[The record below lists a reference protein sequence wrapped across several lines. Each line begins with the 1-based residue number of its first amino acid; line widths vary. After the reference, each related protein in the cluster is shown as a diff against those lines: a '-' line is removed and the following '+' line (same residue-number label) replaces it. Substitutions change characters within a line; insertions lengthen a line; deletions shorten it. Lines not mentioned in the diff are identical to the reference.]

1 MYESFFGLK
10 ESPFSIAPD
19 PRYLYMSVRHK
30 EALAH
35 LLYGLEREGGFVL
48 LTGEVGTG
56 KTTICRC
63 FIQSV
68 PENTELAFIL
78 YPKLTARE
86 LLASVCDEFGITY
99 PVLSSTKTLVD
110 LIHHHLLEAHAAG
123 KHTALIID
131 EAQNLSTDVLEQLR
145 LLTNLET
152 DQKKLLQIILLG
164 QPELKSLLQ
173 RPELRQLSQRITARY
188 HLEALDFD
196 ELGAYIAYRMNRA
209 GCPRSVFTKAAVR
222 QVHKGSRGIPRLANL
237 ICDRA
242 LLGAYSEHMGEVS
255 AGMVRTAV
263 REVGSEVSTPKE
275 KWWQHWITK
284 GLLSGAMAA
293 TLTISI
299 AYWASPSRNM
309 SFEQAVEE
317 PISEDSSENALS
329 QQDQPRAE
337 VVDET
342 DQLAERYHLAQKKSP
357 VDELQSG
364 QEGRTSEDAKSF
376 GDSGVSFT
384 NPLERNSDRMQ
395 SYAMPAVGG
404 AVEHGDVKAML
415 ASYGSAE
422 NDVALAFTALF
433 DLWGMTADPGM
444 NSEGKYCQWAELQ
457 GLRCLHRE
465 GNWRSLMQLNR
476 PVVLK
481 LMDVDGQRFF
491 LTLLHVTEE
500 QMATVKIHNQTIVM
514 PLSDLDRFWEGSYS
528 LLWRVPPYDSL
539 VIEPGA
545 LQDKEAWLEQQLDLL
560 DSVLLMAGKD
570 NPEVMA
576 SARNS
581 VKRPLEDR
589 IREFQQMVGILPD
602 GIAGTI
608 TLIMLNSWTNPE
620 VPLLRSAK
628 NS

>member
-86 LLASVCDEFGITY
+86 LLASICDEFGITY

-152 DQKKLLQIILLG
+152 NQKKLLQIILLG
-164 QPELKSLLQ
+164 QPELKTLLQ

-188 HLEALDFD
+188 HLEALDLE
-196 ELGAYIAYRMNRA
+196 ELGAYISYRMNRA
-209 GCPRSVFTKAAVR
+209 GCPRSVFTKGAVR
-222 QVHKGSRGIPRLANL
+222 QIHKGGRGIPRLSNL

-242 LLGAYSEHMGEVS
+242 LLGAYSAHEGEIT
-255 AGMVRTAV
+255 AAMVRNAV
-263 REVGSEVSTPKE
+263 KEVGAEVSTPKE
-275 KWWQHWITK
+275 KWWQHWVTK
-284 GLLSGAMAA
+284 GILSGALAA
-293 TLTISI
+293 SLTIFM
-299 AYWASPSRNM
+299 AYWASSKK
-309 SFEQAVEE
+309 
-317 PISEDSSENALS
+317 SSEIENLQANGGNSAEHQASIQSSSESGGLSSPKTTAVDARRETDNPLSGTATSFAALTATRNALES
-329 QQDQPRAE
+329 DGIEQDKE
-337 VVDET
+337 SSG
-342 DQLAERYHLAQKKSP
+342 SP
-357 VDELQSG
+357 MLPVAS
-364 QEGRTSEDAKSF
+364 S
-376 GDSGVSFT
+376 
-384 NPLERNSDRMQ
+384 
-395 SYAMPAVGG
+395 AVGSSG
-404 AVEHGDVKAML
+404 GEQVKAAL
-415 ASYGSAE
+415 ASIGSSG
-422 NDVALAFTALF
+422 NDVAQAYTALF
-433 DLWGMTADPGM
+433 TQWGLKADPTM
-444 NSEGKYCQWAELQ
+444 NSEGRYCQWAELQ

-476 PVVLK
+476 PVILR
-481 LMDVDGQRFF
+481 LMDRDGNRFS
-491 LTLLHVTEE
+491 LALLDIDHQEKATIRVQNE
-500 QMATVKIHNQTIVM
+500 QVVL
-514 PLSDLDRFWEGSYS
+514 PLGDLDQFWGGSYS
-528 LLWRVPPYDSL
+528 LLWRVPPYESL

-545 LQDKEAWLEQQLDLL
+545 EQDKEAWLAQQLDLL
-560 DSVLLMAGKD
+560 DSVLEMTGGEKKEFVGSAG
-570 NPEVMA
+570 
-576 SARNS
+576 NS
-581 VKRPLEDR
+581 VKRPIEDR

-620 VPLLRSAK
+620 VPLLRSSR